1 MFNRPQSTVIALS
14 LQIGLA
20 ALALIAVTL
29 GANNGSAQTTATQQ
43 AVRENLVPDQHGAI
57 SAAASFMDDFDAG
70 QYRSAYQK
78 FKPPAPPSPMEFS
91 LQADTMRRQLQ
102 GPAFKRELVGMA
114 PMVMIPGNPMP
125 GEYLQLRYRSIR
137 PVGAVYEDI
146 WLRNDGSNGWSV
158 VGIWFGPA
166 LY

>member
-1 MFNRPQSTVIALS
+1 MFNRPQSTAIAFPLHIS
-14 LQIGLA
+14 LA
-20 ALALIAVTL
+20 ALVLIFVALSI
-29 GANNGSAQTTATQQ
+29 NNGSAQTNTPQQ
-43 AVRENLVPDQHGAI
+43 AVRENLVPDQRSAI
-57 SAAASFMDDFDAG
+57 STAASFMDDFDAG
-70 QYRSAYQK
+70 QYGNAYQK

-146 WLRNDGSNGWSV
+146 WLRNDGSDGWSV